1 MSTKTTKKTSTKTAP
16 AKKTSTK
23 KTTAQGKGVVGA
35 KTTTKKKPKAKMNL
49 QATAQKQVSSAV
61 PPKPNDIKKPQPEEI
76 MPTQQLGVRSP
87 ITHPAYKLGDQARD
101 EDMIIFPKYSKR
113 SRRSRRRRRRKR
125 DDCSQDS
132 SCSDDSDDEDQG
144 QSSRRRLQV
153 NIPLA
158 IGHLRH
164 LDAAFSENSLI
175 YLILGLH

>member
-1 MSTKTTKKTSTKTAP
+1 MNVQQKME
-16 AKKTSTK
+16 
-23 KTTAQGKGVVGA
+23 
-35 KTTTKKKPKAKMNL
+35 KPSDL

-61 PPKPNDIKKPQPEEI
+61 PPKPNDIKKPQPEET

-87 ITHPAYKLGDQARD
+87 ISHPAYKLGYQARD

-164 LDAAFSENSLI
+164 LDAAFSENCLI
-175 YLILGLH
+175 CFVILGLAQKFIF